1 MTKTELISEISQ
13 KTALSKKDSESA
25 LNSIIDTI
33 SSALVN
39 GDKVQLT
46 GFGVFEVKERAERI
60 GRNPR
65 TKEEITIPAS
75 KTPVF
80 KAGKALKDAVNK

>member
-13 KTALSKKDSESA
+13 KTALSKKDSERA
-25 LNSIIDTI
+25 LNSILDTI
-33 SSALVN
+33 SSTLVN
-39 GDKVQLT
+39 GDKIQLS
-46 GFGVFEVKERAERI
+46 GFGIFEVKERAERI

-75 KTPVF
+75 RTPVF
-80 KAGKALKDAVNK
+80 KAGKALKDAVSK